1 MYLSPDSA
9 QTDLSMEGAPLIIS
23 DRRPLIAHPSADLK
37 HTHEKIYNSSILC
50 IKKYIQNTDMIIKY
64 IVYIPTR
71 KQSSK

>member
-37 HTHEKIYNSSILC
+37 HTHEKIYNSSILF
-50 IKKYIQNTDMIIKY
+50 IKKYM
-64 IVYIPTR
+64 
-71 KQSSK
+71 